1 MNYEDYFWREFLKQ
15 LAAGIGLAIMGYI
28 CICIVM
34 GCGK

>member
-1 MNYEDYFWREFLKQ
+1 MTYKDYEVREFLKE
-15 LAAGIGLAIMGYI
+15 LAAGIGLAILAYI